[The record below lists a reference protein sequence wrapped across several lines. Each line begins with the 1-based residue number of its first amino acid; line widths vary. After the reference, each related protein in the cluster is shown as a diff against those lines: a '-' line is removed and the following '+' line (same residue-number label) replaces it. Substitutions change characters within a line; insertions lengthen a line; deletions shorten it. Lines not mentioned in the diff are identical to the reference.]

1 MKPTERFTSRVD
13 SYRRH
18 RPHYPQEIVTLL
30 ERECGLHRSSAI
42 ADIAAGTGLLAEIFL
57 EQDYPVTAIEPNDAM
72 REVCRELIAEYPQ
85 LQCLSGTAEA
95 TGLGDNSIDLI
106 TVAQAMHWFDLK
118 RTRTEFR
125 RILRPSGWCAVI
137 YNNRRMSGD
146 SFHEGYEQIL
156 ADFGRDYAA
165 VRDSHLT
172 PEGIAAFFA
181 PDGMK
186 EVTFPN
192 AQDLD
197 LQGLEGRVLS
207 SSYMPQPG
215 HPRCDAMR
223 LAIADLFKSEERNGH
238 VRMEYECSVA
248 YGQLTT
254 SAFDDIES

>member
-18 RPHYPQEIVTLL
+18 RPNYPQEIVTLL
-30 ERECGLHRSSAI
+30 ESECRLRRSSAV
-42 ADIAAGTGLLAEIFL
+42 ADIAAGTGLLTEIFL
-57 EQDYPVTAIEPNDAM
+57 DLGYTVTAIEPNEAM
-72 REVCRELIAEYPQ
+72 REACRELIAEYPQ
-85 LQCLSGTAEA
+85 LQCFSGAAEA
-95 TGLGDNSIDLI
+95 TGLAGNSIDLI

-125 RILRPSGWCAVI
+125 RILRPSGWCAII
-137 YNNRRMSGD
+137 YNNRHMSGD
-146 SFHEGYEQIL
+146 SFHDGYEQIL
-156 ADFGRDYAA
+156 AEFGKDYAA

-172 PEGIAAFFA
+172 SEGLAAFFA
-181 PDGMK
+181 PDEMK
-186 EVTFPN
+186 HAAFPN

-215 HPRCDAMR
+215 HPRYEAMR
-223 LAIADLFKSEERNGH
+223 HAIADLFEREERNGC

-248 YGQLTT
+248 YGRLTS
-254 SAFDDIES
+254 SAFDDIER